1 MRVYP
6 ASGPAKVG
14 FDVVQ
19 DAVRDALRS
28 DAACEILDEWSPEAD
43 TDRLNAELRRIEELV
58 AGMESDER
66 VPFSAIPDA
75 MEAIR
80 RSAPEGAM
88 LSLEDLLDVAQ
99 VIRVARQVRSWF
111 ESRGARYAAI
121 RETVLGIEVPAD
133 LATAIGTAIGDDGQV
148 SDAASPEL
156 RRIRRALMTAR
167 NRVREAAQRALRDA
181 SAAGYATEDQPTIRG
196 GRVVIPVRAEAK
208 RKVQGFVHDV
218 SASGQ
223 TVYIEPA
230 AALEYNNEVRELEI
244 AEAHELERIR
254 RALTDGVRSARTEL
268 ADAVRRLLA
277 LDVRLAK
284 ASVCY
289 RIGATRP
296 EVHDDGVIDIRDA
309 RNAALMLHMMND
321 GSGRSVVPMDVALND
336 QQRIMVISGPNA
348 GGKSVAMKALG
359 LFATMLSHGLLLPVA
374 PGSRFDLFHALM
386 VDIGDEQSMEDDLS
400 TFSSHLT
407 NLRHIVEQADRN
419 TLVLID
425 EAGTG
430 TDPEAGGA
438 MARAVLEQL
447 ADRGART
454 VVTTHFGPLKVY
466 AHEAEGVVNASMLF
480 DEERLEPSYRLQTGL
495 PGSSFA
501 SEIAQRVGLPG
512 VVIERAREILGD
524 STLRA
529 DSLIADLVSKNRSL
543 DERVGQAERAL
554 EDAQAKQARLDTR
567 LATLAAEGD
576 AIRQKAL
583 HEAESIVKGA
593 NRAVERTIREIRE
606 SQAAREQTERARE
619 RLGRTKEH
627 IESRARKV
635 DARAKGPSAKGQPA
649 TGKKPKST
657 PKKVSEGHG
666 SGLSVGDQV
675 RVDTGDAVGEV
686 VEISRKDVLVAL
698 GSMQLRVASDRL
710 TKVGGPKEQQVRVS
724 HSLQSDGALS
734 IQQVSQRL
742 DIRGHRVDEAVSKLM
757 PFLDR
762 AIGAG
767 LDRVDIL
774 HGKGTGALRQVVAD
788 YLDSTPQVVRHGE
801 APIEEGGAG
810 ITIVHLA

>member
-28 DAACEILDEWSPEAD
+28 DAAFDVLENWSPE
-43 TDRLNAELRRIEELV
+43 TDLERLNFELRRIEELV

-75 MEAIR
+75 VEAIR

-88 LSLEDLLDVAQ
+88 LSLEDLLDVAH
-99 VIRVARQVRSWF
+99 VIRVARQVRAWF

-121 RETVLGIEVPAD
+121 RETVLGIAVPAE
-133 LATAIGTAIGDDGQV
+133 LATAIGSAISDDGQV
-148 SDAASPEL
+148 SDTASPEL

-181 SAAGYATEDQPTIRG
+181 SAAGYATEEQPTIRG

-230 AALEYNNEVRELEI
+230 AALEYNNEVRELEV
-244 AEAHELERIR
+244 AEAHEVERIR
-254 RALTDGVRSARTEL
+254 RALTDGVRAARSEL
-268 ADAVRRLLA
+268 TDAVRRLLH

-296 EVHDDGVIDIRDA
+296 EVHDEGVIDIRDA
-309 RNAALMLHMMND
+309 RNAALMLHMQSD
-321 GSGRSVVPMDVALND
+321 ASGRSVVPMDVALND
-336 QQRIMVISGPNA
+336 SQRIMVISGPNA

-359 LFATMLSHGLLLPVA
+359 LFATMLSYGLLLPVA

-407 NLRHIVEQADRN
+407 NLRHIVEQADKH

-447 ADRGART
+447 AACGART

-466 AHEAEGVVNASMLF
+466 AHDAEGVVNASMLF
-480 DEERLEPSYRLQTGL
+480 DEERLEPTYQLQTGL

-501 SEIAQRVGLPG
+501 SEIAERVGLPQA
-512 VVIERAREILGD
+512 VIARARAILGD
-524 STLRA
+524 STMRA

-543 DERVGQAERAL
+543 DERVGEAERAL
-554 EDAQAKQARLDTR
+554 EDARTKQTRLDTR
-567 LATLAAEGD
+567 LAALAAEGD

-583 HEAESIVKGA
+583 REAEGIVKGA

-606 SQAAREQTERARE
+606 SQAAQEQTERARE

-627 IESRARKV
+627 IETRARKV
-635 DARAKGPSAKGQPA
+635 DARSQPRK
-649 TGKKPKST
+649 TT
-657 PKKVSEGHG
+657 PKKASKE
-666 SGLSVGDQV
+666 SNAGLSVGDQV

-686 VEISRKDVLVAL
+686 VEISRKDILVAL
-698 GSMQLRVASDRL
+698 GSMQLRVAPDRL
-710 TKVGGPKEQQVRVS
+710 TKVGGPRAQQVRVS
-724 HSLQSDGALS
+724 HSLQSDGTLS

-810 ITIVHLA
+810 ITVVHLV

>member
-6 ASGPAKVG
+6 ASGLAKIG

-19 DAVRDALRS
+19 DAVRGALRS
-28 DAACEILDEWSPEAD
+28 DAALDVLDAWSPEAD
-43 TDRLNAELRRIEELV
+43 TERLNAELRRIEELV

-75 MEAIR
+75 VEAIR

-88 LSLEDLLDVAQ
+88 LTLEDLLDVAH
-99 VIRVARQVRSWF
+99 VIRVARQVRAWF
-111 ESRGARYAAI
+111 ESRGTRYAAI
-121 RETVLGIEVPAD
+121 RETVLGIVVPAD
-133 LATAIGTAIGDDGQV
+133 LATAIGSAIGDDGQV
-148 SDAASPEL
+148 SDTASQEL
-156 RRIRRALMTAR
+156 RRIRRALLVSR

-181 SAAGYATEDQPTIRG
+181 SAAGYATEEQPTIRG

-230 AALEYNNEVRELEI
+230 AALEHNNDVRELEV
-244 AEAHELERIR
+244 AEAHEVERIR
-254 RALTDGVRSARTEL
+254 RALTDGVRAARVEL
-268 ADAVRRLLA
+268 TDAVRRLLN

-296 EVHDDGVIDIRDA
+296 AVHDEGVIDIREA
-309 RNAALMLHMMND
+309 RNAALMLHMMGD
-321 GSGRSVVPMDVALND
+321 GSGRTVVPMDVVLND
-336 QQRIMVISGPNA
+336 TQRIMVISGPNA

-359 LFATMLSHGLLLPVA
+359 LLAAMLSYGLLLPVA

-407 NLRHIVEQADRN
+407 NLRHIVEEADRR

-447 ADRGART
+447 ATRGART

-466 AHEAEGVVNASMLF
+466 AHDAEGVVNASMLF
-480 DEERLEPSYRLQTGL
+480 DEEQLQPTYQLQTGL

-501 SEIAQRVGLPG
+501 SEIAERVGLPQA
-512 VVIERAREILGD
+512 VIARARAILGD
-524 STLRA
+524 STMRA

-554 EDAQAKQARLDTR
+554 EDAHAKQARLDTR
-567 LATLAAEGD
+567 LAALAAEGD

-635 DARAKGPSAKGQPA
+635 AARTPRKAPVR
-649 TGKKPKST
+649 KST
-657 PKKVSEGHG
+657 PEKVSDVRTT
-666 SGLSVGDQV
+666 GLSVGDQV
-675 RVDTGDAVGEV
+675 RLDTGDAVGEV
-686 VEISRKDVLVAL
+686 VEISRKNIVVAL
-698 GSMQLRVASDRL
+698 GSMQLRVAPDRL
-710 TKVGGPKEQQVRVS
+710 TKVGGPRAQEVRVS
-724 HSLQSDGALS
+724 HSLQSDGTLS

-767 LDRVDIL
+767 LERVDIL

-788 YLDSTPQVVRHGE
+788 YLDSTPQVVRHEE

-810 ITIVHLA
+810 ITVVHLA